1 MNMEITTKKREGEP
15 RVGKL
20 LTVSFK
26 EIKILLKII
35 LKNLIKRYKVQNY

>member
-1 MNMEITTKKREGEP
+1 MNMEITTKKREDEP

-35 LKNLIKRYKVQNY
+35 LKKFN